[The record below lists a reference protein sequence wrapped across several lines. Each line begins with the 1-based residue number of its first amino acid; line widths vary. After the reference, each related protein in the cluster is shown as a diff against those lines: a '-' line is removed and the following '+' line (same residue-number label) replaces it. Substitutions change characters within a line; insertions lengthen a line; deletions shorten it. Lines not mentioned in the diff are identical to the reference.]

1 MDKGSIRHYLPYI
14 VQGIKHGLQD
24 LGVQSVKALHQGLRS
39 GLLRFEQRT
48 VAATA
53 EGSVHSLHSYEKN
66 VL

>member
-1 MDKGSIRHYLPYI
+1 

-24 LGVQSVKALHQGLRS
+24 LGVQSVDALHQGLRN